1 MDAIKAKLTTTF
13 VEQEDGS
20 EERAINGQTVLIYRP
35 PGRVVGLTFL
45 ITAVSM
51 PVSKY
56 RSTIQAL
63 TETDRKLVVVQST
76 ASGILELPLTTDHQT
91 PWSACTQT

>member
-1 MDAIKAKLTTTF
+1 MDAIKAKITTTF

-20 EERAINGQTVLIYRP
+20 EQRVINDQTVLIYRP

-45 ITAVSM
+45 VTAVSM

-56 RSTIQAL
+56 RSIIQAL
-63 TETDRKLVVVQST
+63 IETDRKL
-76 ASGILELPLTTDHQT
+76 
-91 PWSACTQT
+91 